1 MPGRTAHDILS
12 RNTQRQVQK
21 AHPSRSLFE
30 QFRDAATGVVPGIVG
45 MVASGAEE
53 AVTRPF
59 HTVARLA
66 HGDIAGAGRG
76 LAAGLPGIGPA
87 AATLAGQ
94 AHIAGY
100 SPAETQRLAPASSN
114 TVESFQRTLGDVA
127 HPSRFG
133 QAVKEGRIVEKVL
146 EDATNAS
153 LVAGAAAAP
162 LRTGATALEAASP
175 GSRLAA
181 GLRGASTGAE
191 VVAHLG
197 GKVGEFASGISPAR
211 WAGRRLLGVAADRL
225 EAAGPEA
232 LARNGRYVEPVR
244 RSVSRLVRSSIPVRE
259 GAAHQVMANVAEQT
273 RRAEAALPGHGED
286 LFTAAR
292 AHVMGLD
299 QPIRQAAA
307 HGMDLAPA
315 REAAMAHDIEGHTIT
330 PGAAQIIAG
339 HETGALPPAVRQAFD
354 NLTAEMAASRQ
365 QQRAQAEQGY
375 GYSQVGKGLSPTM
388 AGTAPINPEIERL
401 QARRPRIEQSLG
413 RQVERAQRRLNRAET
428 AARVPEN
435 FGPRDVERTVL
446 DAARLRARRAAGTGP
461 PNLPAPQAIPTGPG
475 AVALEDLGVTARPE
489 SLLRGV
495 TRTARAQG
503 EALGVGREADQVATR
518 GERAPTTTRLTAE
531 DLAGARQA
539 RLLRGVQRAGGAP
552 AEALAARVPGEEV
565 LAAGERGA
573 RPYGQA
579 AASEAEARA
588 AARTARA
595 RVQEQLSRLETHGP
609 QDLAQTSRAMRDQ
622 HAAELHA
629 QADAIESRLRQITD
643 ETGPIDVRQGIGGTE
658 TRGMSDQLGRR
669 RLAVTR
675 YGQRLGIFATKG
687 VQGRPVGMDV
697 AGNIADRLGFGQ
709 LNPDELVSRVTADLE
724 QAMNLRGEAAPR
736 RRGPSHRPR
745 REAAGD
751 RPGDRGSRRGAGAGA
766 GPSGRA
772 ELRRRPD
779 R

>member
-66 HGDIAGAGRG
+66 HGDIAGAGRS
-76 LAAGLPGIGPA
+76 LAAGLPGVGGA

-100 SPAETQRLAPASSN
+100 SPAETKRLAPASSN

-133 QAVKEGRIVEKVL
+133 QAIKEGRIVEKVL
-146 EDATNAS
+146 EDAANTS

-191 VVAHLG
+191 TVAHLG
-197 GKVGEFASGISPAR
+197 GKVGDLPIAPAR

-232 LARNGRYVEPVR
+232 LARNGRYVEPMR

-446 DAARLRARRAAGTGP
+446 DAGPRSGGAGRPRCHRPSRVAAARRHP
-461 PNLPAPQAIPTGPG
+461 HRPSPG
-475 AVALEDLGVTARPE
+475 
-489 SLLRGV
+489 
-495 TRTARAQG
+495 
-503 EALGVGREADQVATR
+503 
-518 GERAPTTTRLTAE
+518 
-531 DLAGARQA
+531 
-539 RLLRGVQRAGGAP
+539 
-552 AEALAARVPGEEV
+552 
-565 LAAGERGA
+565 RGA
-573 RPYGQA
+573 RRRPG
-579 AASEAEARA
+579 
-588 AARTARA
+588 
-595 RVQEQLSRLETHGP
+595 SRPGRHP
-609 QDLAQTSRAMRDQ
+609 RR
-622 HAAELHA
+622 
-629 QADAIESRLRQITD
+629 
-643 ETGPIDVRQGIGGTE
+643 TGPDHH
-658 TRGMSDQLGRR
+658 
-669 RLAVTR
+669 
-675 YGQRLGIFATKG
+675 
-687 VQGRPVGMDV
+687 P
-697 AGNIADRLGFGQ
+697 
-709 LNPDELVSRVTADLE
+709 P
-724 QAMNLRGEAAPR
+724 
-736 RRGPSHRPR
+736 HR
-745 REAAGD
+745 
-751 RPGDRGSRRGAGAGA
+751 RGSRRRPP
-766 GPSGRA
+766 GPTPAWRA
-772 ELRRRPD
+772 ARRRRP
-779 R
+779 RRGARRPSPR